1 MSWRVAFGTIHREA
15 TTKIAIIA
23 KGIPVTMGINGRR
36 LDEVDLPERVAR
48 QYPFELSGGMR
59 QRVALAATKGEN

>member
-1 MSWRVAFGTIHREA
+1 MMSWRVAFGTIHREA

-36 LDEVDLPERVAR
+36 LIVSPVCEHAGQRRNKRHQQPERLAR
-48 QYPFELSGGMR
+48 SL
-59 QRVALAATKGEN
+59 LLLTK